1 MLPHFTTQNKTIV
14 LVYEKKNASL
24 NTVNVF
30 LYIYLN
36 FYNARLD

>member
-30 LYIYLN
+30 LNIYLN
-36 FYNARLD
+36 FYNTRLD